1 MVKVISFVLLLT
13 PFTILFMMIFDMKLA
28 LFSVFSMILLSGCS
42 TTWEPQGASDY
53 TLQEAKLICD
63 FDANTRYPIRKEVLQ
78 RTVYRD
84 VQKTC
89 RKDDKDHCG
98 DKKTYTERVPM
109 TESYVEDI
117 NQEDRKTFYTS
128 CMSLKGWETKK
139 SLFLGIV
146 ES

>member
-1 MVKVISFVLLLT
+1 MIVKVISFVLLLT
-13 PFTILFMMIFDMKLA
+13 LLTILFMMIFDMKLA
-28 LFSVFSMILLSGCS
+28 LLPLFSIILLSGCS
-42 TTWEPQGASDY
+42 STWEPKGSSDY
-53 TLQEAKLICD
+53 TLQEAKMLCE

-128 CMSLKGWETKK
+128 CMSLKGWEQKNHY
-139 SLFLGIV
+139 FW
-146 ES
+146 E

>member
-1 MVKVISFVLLLT
+1 MFVLLLLLLIILLMM
-13 PFTILFMMIFDMKLA
+13 TISMKFVLLS
-28 LFSVFSMILLSGCS
+28 LFSIVLLSGCTS
-42 TTWEPQGASDY
+42 KWESKGVSSY
-53 TLQEAKLICD
+53 TLQEAKLLCELD
-63 FDANTRYPIRKEVLQ
+63 SNTRYPVRKEVLQ

-117 NQEDRKTFYTS
+117 NQDDRKTFYNS
-128 CMSLKGWETKK
+128 CMSSKGWEQK
-139 SLFLGIV
+139 SHYIW
-146 ES
+146 E

>member
-1 MVKVISFVLLLT
+1 
-13 PFTILFMMIFDMKLA
+13 MMINFMKSLFLS
-28 LFSVFSMILLSGCS
+28 LFSIILLVGCS
-42 TTWEPQGASDY
+42 SKWEPKGTSDY
-53 TLQEAKLICD
+53 TLQEAQLLCELN
-63 FDANTRYPIRKEVLQ
+63 ANTRYPERKEVLQ

-117 NQEDRKTFYTS
+117 NQEDRRTFYTS
-128 CMSLKGWETKK
+128 CMSLKGWEQKNHY
-139 SLFLGIV
+139 FW
-146 ES
+146 E

>member
-1 MVKVISFVLLLT
+1 
-13 PFTILFMMIFDMKLA
+13 MMINFMKSLFLS
-28 LFSVFSMILLSGCS
+28 LFSIILLAGCS
-42 TTWEPQGASDY
+42 SKWEPKGTSDY
-53 TLQEAKLICD
+53 TLQEAQLLCELN
-63 FDANTRYPIRKEVLQ
+63 ANTRYPERKEVLQ

-117 NQEDRKTFYTS
+117 NQEDRRTFYTS
-128 CMSLKGWETKK
+128 CMSLKGWEQKNHY
-139 SLFLGIV
+139 FW
-146 ES
+146 E

>member
-1 MVKVISFVLLLT
+1 
-13 PFTILFMMIFDMKLA
+13 MMIFDMKLA

-84 VQKTC
+84 IQKTC

-128 CMSLKGWETKK
+128 CMSLKGWEQKNHY
-139 SLFLGIV
+139 FW
-146 ES
+146 E